1 MFYLQTLMYVTSIAA
16 SNVAPC
22 VFLETPMFFPRR
34 LPVAAGAL
42 LLAALAAPLFAADA
56 PPAPEVVVETVK
68 AESLPLELEYSAR
81 TAGFREVQVRAQVS
95 GILQERTYLE
105 GSQVDK
111 GQVMFR
117 IDPRIYQAA
126 LSRAK
131 GALAQEQA
139 RFRQTDRDLK
149 RIRELQKKGYASES
163 ELDNAVSNYEQ
174 SKANIQAAEAEML
187 SKQIDLDYTTVK
199 APISGI
205 TSQETVSEGSLMVA
219 GDPNASLL
227 SNITQLDPI
236 YVNFAAPDSDV
247 ESVRSSLRDG
257 SLVLPDNGKMGVQ
270 ITLGDGTIYPLE
282 GTVDF
287 TGSLVNRGTGTVS
300 ARAVVPNPEQKLLP
314 GQFVRVQIK
323 GLSLPNAMTLPERAI
338 AQGPAGTFVYVV
350 DAGGMARKRQVTTGR
365 TANGR
370 WVIVSGVSV
379 GDRVIVEGLIKVRPD
394 TPVKVAAPAVS
405 QS

>member
-1 MFYLQTLMYVTSIAA
+1 
-16 SNVAPC
+16 
-22 VFLETPMFFPRR
+22 MFFPRR

-42 LLAALAAPLFAADA
+42 LLAALAAPLFAADS

-68 AESLPLELEYSAR
+68 AESLPLELEYAAR

-105 GSQVDK
+105 GSRVDK

-117 IDPRIYQAA
+117 IDPRTYQAA

-174 SKANIQAAEAEML
+174 SKANIQAAEAQVL

-219 GDPNASLL
+219 ADPNSSLL

-247 ESVRSSLRDG
+247 ESVRSSLQDG
-257 SLVLPDNGKMGVQ
+257 SLLLPEDGKMSVQ
-270 ITLGDGTIYPLE
+270 ITLGDNSIYPLE
-282 GTVDF
+282 GKVDF
-287 TGSLVNRGTGTVS
+287 TGSLVDRGTGKVS

-350 DAGGMARKRQVTTGR
+350 DAGGMARKRHVTTGR

-370 WVIVSGVSV
+370 WVIVSGISV
-379 GDRVIVEGLIKVRPD
+379 GERVIVEGLIKVRPD